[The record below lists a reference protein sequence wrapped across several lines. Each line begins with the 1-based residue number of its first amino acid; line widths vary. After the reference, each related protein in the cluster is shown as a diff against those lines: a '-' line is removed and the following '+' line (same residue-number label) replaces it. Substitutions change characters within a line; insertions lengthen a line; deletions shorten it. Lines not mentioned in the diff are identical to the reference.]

1 MSSILTFFVAVFLA
15 MAAVSLAISIV
26 RGKDNNLANNCR
38 RASWM
43 AFGIGLILL
52 YLQFVLK

>member
-1 MSSILTFFVAVFLA
+1 MGSILTIFVAVFLA

-26 RGKDNNLANNCR
+26 RGKDNNLSQNCR

-43 AFGIGLILL
+43 SFAIGLILL
-52 YLQFVLK
+52 YLQFVLT